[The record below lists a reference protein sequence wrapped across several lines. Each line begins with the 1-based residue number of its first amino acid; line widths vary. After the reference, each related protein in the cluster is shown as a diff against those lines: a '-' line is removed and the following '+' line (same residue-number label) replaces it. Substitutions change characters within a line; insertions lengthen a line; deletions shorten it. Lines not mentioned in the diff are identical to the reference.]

1 MCDTL
6 FPNEFTFEEKLVWYN
21 ELGGMLCRDH
31 LVSFEEATI
40 NPNKD
45 GTYTLPEGITLL
57 DVDRI
62 IADGR
67 VLRKKDARWCGI
79 TYISA
84 PKGTEGT
91 PISFKKKPNGAIKV
105 IYQKKYEPVRKVEA
119 EFDATISGNTFTV
132 KNCNLK
138 EGDKIDAITEN
149 KDYIGTVKSVEII
162 DDETAVFT
170 VDFTF
175 DERDEEEDYLYI
187 YRHLTDTTLLDEPF
201 DTLYIDFINAKICF
215 YQRDYENYNAHM
227 TVFNSR
233 LADLDL
239 YLAKALPSSPD
250 TVLKNWF

>member
-1 MCDTL
+1 
-6 FPNEFTFEEKLVWYN
+6 
-21 ELGGMLCRDH
+21 MLCRDH

-40 NPNKD
+40 NQNKD
-45 GTYTLPEGITLL
+45 GTYTLPEGITLF

-91 PISFKKKPNGAIKV
+91 PISFNKKPKGAIKV
-105 IYQKKYEPVRKVEA
+105 IYQKKYEPVRNVDA
-119 EFDATISGNTFTV
+119 EFKATITGNTFTV
-132 KNCNLK
+132 RNCDLK
-138 EGDKIDAITEN
+138 VGDIIEFCSETEV
-149 KDYIGTVKSVEII
+149 YMGTIKSAEVINEV
-162 DDETAVFT
+162 TTVFT
-170 VDFTF
+170 PDFTF
-175 DERDEEEDYLYI
+175 KEGEEGKQDVCIIKHMTE
-187 YRHLTDTTLLDEPF
+187 TTLLDEPF